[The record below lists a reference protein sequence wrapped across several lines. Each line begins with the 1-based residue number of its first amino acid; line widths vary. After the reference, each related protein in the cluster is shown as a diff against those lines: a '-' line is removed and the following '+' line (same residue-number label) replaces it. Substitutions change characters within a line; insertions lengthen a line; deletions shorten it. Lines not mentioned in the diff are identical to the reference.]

1 MLILMNTAKKFLE
14 WIDLNLDLPLDK
26 TNHKK
31 ILILTVRFNHHNT
44 SLWSSRLLVFPI
56 MQNNGQNQQIWM
68 EIEVLKAT
76 KMIFQVV
83 LSKKFWTI
91 SLITNSSKMLKCK
104 YFTWGSAIITVKKM
118 LIKFGMIWCLSW
130 RSDFW

>member
-1 MLILMNTAKKFLE
+1 MNIARKFLE
-14 WIDLNLDLPLDK
+14 WIDLNLDLSIDK
-26 TNHKK
+26 TNHRKN
-31 ILILTVRFNHHNT
+31 LILTVRFNHHNI
-44 SLWSSRLLVFPI
+44 SLWCSLLLVFPI
-56 MQNNGQNQQIWM
+56 MQDKDLNQRIPM

-91 SLITNSSKMLKCK
+91 SLITNSSKMLKWK
-104 YFTWGSAIITVKKM
+104 FFMWGCAIITVKQM

-130 RSDFW
+130 RSDFR

>member
-14 WIDLNLDLPLDK
+14 WIDLNLDLSVDK

-31 ILILTVRFNHHNT
+31 TLILTVRFNHHNT
-44 SLWSSRLLVFPI
+44 SLWCSRLLVFPI

-83 LSKKFWTI
+83 ISKKFWTI
-91 SLITNSSKMLKCK
+91 SSITNSSKMLKWK

-130 RSDFW
+130 RSDIW

>member
-14 WIDLNLDLPLDK
+14 WIDLNLDLSVDK

-44 SLWSSRLLVFPI
+44 SLWCSRLLVFPI

-83 LSKKFWTI
+83 ISKKFWTI
-91 SLITNSSKMLKCK
+91 SSITNSSKMLKWK
-104 YFTWGSAIITVKKM
+104 YFTWGSAIITVKIM

-130 RSDFW
+130 RSDIW